1 MCVKT
6 VSQVRSEFSEIL
18 NRLLYQG
25 ERVTIER
32 HGKKIAAIITVED
45 LELLQMLEDHLDLE
59 AIRKARNEPGTT
71 PWEDVKAD
79 LGL

>member
-1 MCVKT
+1 MCVKS

-32 HGKKIAAIITVED
+32 HGKKIAAMITVED
-45 LELLQMLEDHLDLE
+45 LELLQMLEDHLDMD
-59 AIRKARNEPGTT
+59 AIRKARKESDIT
-71 PWEDVKAD
+71 PWEDIKTE